1 MKSIKNV
8 YTLTEQIK
16 DNIKAFGHFE
26 AAKIARKKI
35 PFTLFHFFAFGY
47 LPRVTVRI
55 VEEHD
60 FQYFGQLRVLLV
72 HREKG

>member
-16 DNIKAFGHFE
+16 DNIAAFGHFE

-47 LPRVTVRI
+47 LPRVKLTSLPVYKPMTMQVI
-55 VEEHD
+55 STAKQVEW
-60 FQYFGQLRVLLV
+60 R
-72 HREKG
+72 